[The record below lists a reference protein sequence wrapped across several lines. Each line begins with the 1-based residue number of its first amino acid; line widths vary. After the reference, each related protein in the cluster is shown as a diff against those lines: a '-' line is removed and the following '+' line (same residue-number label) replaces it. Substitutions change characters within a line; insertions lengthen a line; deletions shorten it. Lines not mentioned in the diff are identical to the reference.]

1 MLQSKIDSGS
11 LIIGVLGAG
20 QLAKMLAI
28 DAYRLGLKFATIEG
42 KEGSPASFMTKLDF
56 SGPDEDKSKLD
67 AFINSV
73 DIVTLENEF
82 IDPDILEYIE
92 EKKPVFPSSKTLRL
106 IQDKL
111 TQKDTFKE
119 AHLSL
124 PNYCQIDNT
133 QDCIDFGNEFGYP
146 FVLKSRK
153 YGYDGYGNETVHNE
167 SEIETAYNNLTKN
180 NTSGLLAE
188 SFVRFTK
195 ELAVMV
201 ARSRSGEVA
210 VYPCVETI
218 QENHI
223 CHKVIA
229 PAQIDSALFEK
240 AQQFARTC
248 VETIDGIGVFGVEL
262 FLTEDGDVLVNE
274 IAPRP
279 HNSGHYTIEG
289 CYTSQYENAIRA
301 INDLPLGSTDLVLG
315 AACMINLLGER
326 AGSGIPSN
334 PKNMLKSNAKLHLY
348 DKKDSRIGRKMGHIT
363 AIAST
368 VNEAIQIAENA
379 TNSFQW

>member
-28 DAYRLGLKFATIEG
+28 DAYRLGLRFATIEG
-42 KEGSPASFMTKLDF
+42 KAGSPASFMTKLDF
-56 SGPDEDKSKLD
+56 SGADENREKLD
-67 AFINSV
+67 AFVDGV

-82 IDPDILEYIE
+82 IDPSILEYIE
-92 EKKPVFPSSKTLRL
+92 ERKPVFPSAKSLRL

-111 TQKDTFKE
+111 VQKDTFSR
-119 AHLSL
+119 AGLQV
-124 PNYCQIDNT
+124 PNYAKIDSI
-133 QDCIDFGNEFGYP
+133 QDCIEFGKEFSYP

-153 YGYDGYGNETVHNE
+153 YGYDGYGNETVHSE
-167 SEIETAYNNLTKN
+167 EEIEEAYSNLTKN
-180 NTSGLLAE
+180 NASGLLAE
-188 SFVRFTK
+188 SFVKFTK

-201 ARSRSGEVA
+201 ARSKSGKTA
-210 VYPCVETI
+210 VYPCVETV
-218 QENHI
+218 QQNHI

-229 PAQIDSALFEK
+229 PAQIESALSAEAK
-240 AQQFARTC
+240 ELAKRC
-248 VETIDGIGVFGVEL
+248 VETIDGVGVFGVEL
-262 FLTEDGDVLVNE
+262 FLTEDGEVLINE

-301 INDLPLGSTDLVLG
+301 INDLPLGSTELVMG
-315 AACMINLLGER
+315 GACMINLLGER
-326 AGSGIPSN
+326 AGSGVPSDVSGT
-334 PKNMLKSNAKLHLY
+334 LQTNAKLHLY
-348 DKKDSRIGRKMGHIT
+348 DKSESRVGRKMGHIT

-368 VNEAIQIAENA
+368 AEEAVQIAEKA
-379 TNSFQW
+379 ANSFRW